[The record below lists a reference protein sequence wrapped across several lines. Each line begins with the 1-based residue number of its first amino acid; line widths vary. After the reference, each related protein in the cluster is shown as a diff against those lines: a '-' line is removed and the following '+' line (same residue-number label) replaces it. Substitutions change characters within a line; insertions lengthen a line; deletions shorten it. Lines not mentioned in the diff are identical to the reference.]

1 MRHCLIALALLV
13 AVHRAWADDPT
24 PVDAARA
31 YAQMLN
37 ESIAR
42 EAQTRMLLEQAR
54 RELADAHKP
63 QEPHK
68 P

>member
-1 MRHCLIALALLV
+1 MRYFVIVLALF
-13 AVHRAWADDPT
+13 AATAAHAEDPT

-54 RELADAHKP
+54 RELADAHKS
-63 QEPHK
+63 QEARK

>member
-1 MRHCLIALALLV
+1 MRYALIALLL
-13 AVHRAWADDPT
+13 AATAARADEPT

-31 YAQMLN
+31 YAQMLQ

-54 RELADAHKP
+54 RELADARKP
-63 QEPHK
+63 QESHK